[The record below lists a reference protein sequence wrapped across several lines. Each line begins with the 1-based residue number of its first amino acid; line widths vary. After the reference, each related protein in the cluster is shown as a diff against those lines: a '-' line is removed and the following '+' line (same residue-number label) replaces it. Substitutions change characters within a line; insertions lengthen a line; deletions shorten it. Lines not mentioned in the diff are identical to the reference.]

1 MARPAAS
8 NPFFRTWSPTMA
20 YILGYWWADGYM
32 RIHSNT
38 GGHFVQIA
46 SIDIEHLQA
55 IADAIGATTALRQVR
70 KESTCHEMVICN
82 QGLYHD
88 LLNLGGI
95 PNKSHVIGFPNVPTE
110 YLVDFIRG
118 FIDGDG
124 TLAWNGDRPVIQIYS
139 GSQQLL
145 LETGRY
151 IELMTGIPAPNISH
165 NRNNYYIKWSTIRAK
180 CLAIWLYRNN
190 NGLML
195 ARKAAIAQ
203 QFEQWQPKKSPERG
217 TITEKMRLHF
227 ANYLP

>member
-1 MARPAAS
+1 
-8 NPFFRTWSPTMA
+8 
-20 YILGYWWADGYM
+20 
-32 RIHSNT
+32 
-38 GGHFVQIA
+38 
-46 SIDIEHLQA
+46 
-55 IADAIGATTALRQVR
+55 
-70 KESTCHEMVICN
+70 
-82 QGLYHD
+82 
-88 LLNLGGI
+88 
-95 PNKSHVIGFPNVPTE
+95 
-110 YLVDFIRG
+110 VDFIRG

-124 TLAWNGDRPVIQIYS
+124 TLVWNGDRPVIQIYS

-145 LETGRY
+145 LETGRC

-180 CLAIWLYRNN
+180 CLAIWLYHNN
-190 NGLML
+190 SLML